1 MKLRV
6 FGISDRSTLEPLPE
20 TALSASW
27 QEDPTN
33 RWIDI
38 EAATDQELEQLLA
51 PLHVPDDIL
60 EACLQA
66 QRTERFIS
74 RPTALYLE
82 VPTHHGWEQAE
93 RPYIS
98 VLCLRTTIITIHRD
112 PQHTIEDLIRE
123 ANADVPLYAQTT
135 SALLYYLLTEIGKC
149 TVEAALE
156 VRAQAQHL
164 DQTCHD
170 QPDNLDPEQI
180 AVLRRRV
187 SHYSSVHDDHMY
199 LAGVLQSVESEAL
212 RVSEQSQFFRD
223 MPRLSEL
230 SGRLIDGAES
240 RVANLQREYE
250 LLLQNRVDNRLR
262 FLTILS
268 SVLLPLTLISG
279 IYGMNFDDLPGMGT
293 PHGYIV
299 VIGFMLA
306 TAILVGWYLLRRGW
320 FE

>member
-6 FGISDRSTLEPLPE
+6 FGITDRSTLEPLPDA
-20 TALSASW
+20 TLSASR
-27 QEDPTN
+27 QEDAAT

-38 EAATDQELEQLLA
+38 EAATEQELGQLLA
-51 PLHVPDDIL
+51 PLHVPAEIL

-66 QRTERFIS
+66 ERTARFIS
-74 RPTALYLE
+74 RPSALYLE
-82 VPTHHGWEQAE
+82 VPTHHGWEAAE

-98 VLCLRTTIITIHRD
+98 LLCLKSTIITIHRD
-112 PQHTIEDLIRE
+112 RQHTIEDIIRE
-123 ANADVPLYAQTT
+123 ADAEVPLYAQTT

-149 TVEAALE
+149 TVEAAME
-156 VRAQAQHL
+156 VRALAEQL
-164 DQTCHD
+164 DQACHD
-170 QPDNLDPEQI
+170 QPDNLDPDQI

-199 LAGVLQSVESEAL
+199 VAGVLQTVESEAL
-212 RVSEQSQFFRD
+212 RVSEQSQFFRGL
-223 MPRLSEL
+223 PRLSEL
-230 SGRLIDGAES
+230 SGQLIDGAEA
-240 RVANLQREYE
+240 RVASLQRDYE

-268 SVLLPLTLISG
+268 AVLLPLSLISG

-293 PHGYIV
+293 PHGYII
-299 VIGFMLA
+299 VIGMMLA
-306 TAILVGWYLLRRGW
+306 TAGLIAWYLLRRGW